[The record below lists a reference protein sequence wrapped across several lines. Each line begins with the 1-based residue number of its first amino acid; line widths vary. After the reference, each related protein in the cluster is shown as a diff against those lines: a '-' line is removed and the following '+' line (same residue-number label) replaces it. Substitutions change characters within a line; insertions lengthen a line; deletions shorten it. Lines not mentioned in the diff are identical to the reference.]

1 METDVDFVSFDGT
14 PLEGTY
20 RNVPDPGAAVLLLVH
35 GITSTRDELGLF
47 SGLAANLAEKGVS
60 SFRFDYRCHG
70 NSVEPI
76 ESMTLAGIVNDIEAA
91 AEIALTQSGASRV
104 HVVGMSF
111 GGGLAAYW
119 GATTSLKVASVV
131 MLAPVIN
138 YVEDV
143 LGQHGAIIDG
153 KLAVASA
160 ERLQTDGFVEMDEIR
175 YGAALINELRFVS
188 GIEGLKRLK
197 CRSLIIHGDA
207 DSIVP
212 YSSSER
218 YSQLNSDCELVNI
231 PGTDHGFGV
240 EDDEDL
246 AFPETKEKHQ
256 QVFQV
261 IFDFIKKV
269 GKDERCDR

>member
-1 METDVDFVSFDGT
+1 METTLGFLSFDGT

-20 RNVPDPGAAVLLLVH
+20 RSVPDPGAAVLLLVH
-35 GITSTRDELGLF
+35 GITSSRDELGLF
-47 SGLAANLAEKGVS
+47 SGLALNFAERGVA

-70 NSVEPI
+70 NSDEPM

-91 AEIALTQSGASRV
+91 AEVALTQSGASRV

-119 GATTSLKVASVV
+119 GATTSLNVDSVV

-138 YVEDV
+138 YMEDV
-143 LGQHGAIIDG
+143 LGQHGVIVDG

-160 ERLQTDGFVEMDEIR
+160 ERLQADGFVEMDEIR

-188 GIEGLKRLK
+188 GIEGLTRLK

-212 YSSSER
+212 YSSSEH
-218 YSQLNSDCELVNI
+218 YSKLSSNCELVNI

-240 EDDEDL
+240 EDDDDL
-246 AFPETKEKHQ
+246 TSPETKEKHQ
-256 QVFQV
+256 QVFQI
-261 IFDFIKKV
+261 IFDFVKKV
-269 GKDERCDR
+269 GENDRRDR